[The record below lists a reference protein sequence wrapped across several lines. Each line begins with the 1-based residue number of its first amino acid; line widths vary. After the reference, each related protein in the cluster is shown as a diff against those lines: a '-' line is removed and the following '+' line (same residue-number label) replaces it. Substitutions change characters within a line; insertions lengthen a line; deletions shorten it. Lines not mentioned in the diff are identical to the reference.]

1 MSALA
6 NNFKK
11 NFAGLLR
18 GLLRK
23 VDTSDYADPQP
34 AQPLHRQHMPG
45 SAPNPAAV
53 AGAVSELQSVPGD
66 PRLQAIPDPLP
77 YAGAHAH
84 PQGQVGAQSQ
94 SVSELE
100 MPLLPILERLPADLR
115 SKWMLGGVDLQQAT
129 ISVPV
134 KKVLPQLALGAV
146 KITFGELRTAAPT
159 LFRTGEEYD
168 SLPIALPLNEVL
180 SRLNPSLIPRNPT
193 QRTVAAP
200 PMDIAEP
207 FGPGGMG
214 GSVGVAAPVPAVK
227 PAPPTTH
234 FYKKPV
240 PSQPVKLS
248 TPPAVA
254 GQPLPFV
261 PRATT
266 PSAPPPTPMT
276 PRAITPSTP
285 LPRPTAPSAP
295 PPTPVPPPAAPKPLP
310 FPPRATTP
318 LPPPGAPTPRVN
330 FNGNGNGN
338 GPGFQAPPPGRNQI
352 PDTFSPIP
360 MSKPP
365 TPAPAPTP
373 TPAPIPVPA
382 QRPVPA
388 PVPPVPIPVQE
399 APSIL
404 VPLAAL
410 SEDWPEALR
419 VEIAQLNLTRAGV
432 ALPIH
437 LIEPALR
444 RGRIVFSWQ
453 HVRSW
458 IKPTPG
464 PSMHDTTELEF
475 PLKVILPLVMPSKK
489 AEPKAQAR
497 AEVPPTSVPNL
508 FFGFPQPQP
517 EEMAPPINMP
527 EAVPLVKPLDAK
539 LNDSNFYVWGE
550 GEDPHLD
557 ETEYKRAP
565 APATDFSTRRAMP
578 NEIIERAMKLPGV
591 TGAIIALGD
600 GLKVAHQLPAELN
613 ADTVAAFLP
622 QLFSRVSQCAKE
634 LRMGELNNLNFTL
647 GNIPWKIFRVNAVYF
662 AAFGVAG
669 VSLPTAQ
676 LAMLAGE
683 LDRKK

>member
-23 VDTSDYADPQP
+23 VDNSDSTDPQP
-34 AQPLHRQHMPG
+34 MPRNLLRQPAPGPVPVPQYPG
-45 SAPNPAAV
+45 SMNQESMASAMHAASYSTPSAPMASRAPT
-53 AGAVSELQSVPGD
+53 
-66 PRLQAIPDPLP
+66 I
-77 YAGAHAH
+77 
-84 PQGQVGAQSQ
+84 
-94 SVSELE
+94 SELE
-100 MPLLPILERLPADLR
+100 MPLLPILEKLPADLQAK
-115 SKWMLGGVDLQQAT
+115 SMLGGVNLQEAT

-146 KITFGELRTAAPT
+146 KITFGELRNAAPS
-159 LFRTGEEYD
+159 LFRMGEEYD
-168 SLPIALPLNEVL
+168 SLPITLPLNEVL
-180 SRLNPSLIPRNPT
+180 SRLNPALITRNPG
-193 QRTVAAP
+193 QRSVP
-200 PMDIAEP
+200 LPSDIAEP

-214 GSVGVAAPVPAVK
+214 ATFTAAPTATQNPTQAAPVAPGVK

-234 FYKKPV
+234 FYKKAV
-240 PSQPVKLS
+240 PSEPIKMP

-254 GQPLPFV
+254 AQPLPFV

-266 PSAPPPTPMT
+266 PAAPPPPAQM
-276 PRAITPSTP
+276 PRATTPIPMPRATTP
-285 LPRPTAPSAP
+285 TP
-295 PPTPVPPPAAPKPLP
+295 PPTAPVPPPAAPQPLS
-310 FPPRATTP
+310 FTPRATTP
-318 LPPPGAPTPRVN
+318 AAPPTPRVN
-330 FNGNGNGN
+330 FHPGNGNGGN
-338 GPGFQAPPPGRNQI
+338 GGGLHQSPPPMRSMPNNGI
-352 PDTFSPIP
+352 PNIP
-360 MSKPP
+360 MQRPAAPTPP
-365 TPAPAPTP
+365 PASRPAPAPAP
-373 TPAPIPVPA
+373 RPA
-382 QRPVPA
+382 PA
-388 PVPPVPIPVQE
+388 PVPE

-404 VPLAAL
+404 APLAAL
-410 SEDWPEALR
+410 SEDWPESLR
-419 VEIAQLNLTRAGV
+419 VEIAQLNLTNAGV

-437 LIEPALR
+437 LVEAALK
-444 RGRIVFSWQ
+444 RGRVIFSWH

-458 IKPTPG
+458 IKPTPPG
-464 PSMHDTTELEF
+464 ASAHDPMELEL
-475 PLKVILPLVMPSKK
+475 PLKVIAPLFLPGQKQEPRPQAKADLPPS
-489 AEPKAQAR
+489 
-497 AEVPPTSVPNL
+497 SIPNL

-517 EEMAPPINMP
+517 EELAAPVNMP

-550 GEDPHLD
+550 GEESPRL
-557 ETEYKRAP
+557 ETEYKRAQ
-565 APATDFSTRRAMP
+565 APATDFTSRRAQP
-578 NEIIERAMKLPGV
+578 KEIIDRAMKLPGV
-591 TGAIIALGD
+591 TGAIIALPD
-600 GLKVAHQLPAELN
+600 GLKVAYQLPQELN

-622 QLFSRVSQCAKE
+622 QLFSRVGQCAKE

>member
-23 VDTSDYADPQP
+23 VDNSDFADPQP
-34 AQPLHRQHMPG
+34 EHRPLQRQPVAASQHDSTAAIVSDLH
-45 SAPNPAAV
+45 
-53 AGAVSELQSVPGD
+53 SVPGD
-66 PRLQAIPDPLP
+66 PRLQAVSEPGQ
-77 YAGAHAH
+77 YAAAPARGANL
-84 PQGQVGAQSQ
+84 
-94 SVSELE
+94 SELE

-146 KITFGELRTAAPT
+146 KITFGELRTAAPS

-180 SRLNPSLIPRNPT
+180 ARLNPALIPRNPS
-193 QRTVAAP
+193 QRTVAP
-200 PMDIAEP
+200 PVEIAAP
-207 FGPGGMG
+207 FGPGGHG
-214 GSVGVAAPVPAVK
+214 AALATAAPAVK

-240 PSQPVKLS
+240 PAPEPIRMPM
-248 TPPAVA
+248 PPAVA
-254 GQPLPFV
+254 GQPLPSLPF
-261 PRATT
+261 A
-266 PSAPPPTPMT
+266 
-276 PRAITPSTP
+276 PRAITPTP
-285 LPRPTAPSAP
+285 
-295 PPTPVPPPAAPKPLP
+295 PPPAPAIPQAPAQPLP

-318 LPPPGAPTPRVN
+318 APSPAPNPRVN
-330 FNGNGNGN
+330 FNGGAFN
-338 GPGFQAPPPGRNQI
+338 QTPPPTRNSVPNSI
-352 PDTFSPIP
+352 PNTFSPIP

-365 TPAPAPTP
+365 APAPAPVP
-373 TPAPIPVPA
+373 RPAAMPA
-382 QRPVPA
+382 PA
-388 PVPPVPIPVQE
+388 PVPRPAAVPMPAPVPVAE
-399 APSIL
+399 APSL
-404 VPLAAL
+404 LAPLSAL
-410 SEDWPEALR
+410 CEEWPESLR
-419 VEIAQLNLTRAGV
+419 QEIAELNLTNSQV

-444 RGRIVFSWQ
+444 RGRVIFPWH

-458 IKPTPG
+458 LKPAPAG
-464 PSMHDTTELEF
+464 VSAHDTTNLEL
-475 PLKVILPLVMPSKK
+475 PLKVIAPLFLPAKK
-489 AEPKAQAR
+489 AEVKSQMR

-550 GEDPHLD
+550 GGDDPHLD
-557 ETEYKRAP
+557 EAEFKRAA
-565 APATDFSTRRAMP
+565 APSTDFSSRRAMP
-578 NEIIERAMKLPGV
+578 NEIIARAMKLPGV

-600 GLKVAHQLPAELN
+600 GLKVAQQLPAELN

-647 GNIPWKIFRVNAVYF
+647 GNVPWKIFRVNAVYF

>member
-23 VDTSDYADPQP
+23 VDNSDFADPQSEHRP
-34 AQPLHRQHMPG
+34 LQRQPMGGSVPQPDSTAAIVSDLH
-45 SAPNPAAV
+45 
-53 AGAVSELQSVPGD
+53 SVPGD
-66 PRLQAIPDPLP
+66 PRLQAVSEPGQ
-77 YAGAHAH
+77 YAAAPARG
-84 PQGQVGAQSQ
+84 GNI
-94 SVSELE
+94 SELE
-100 MPLLPILERLPADLR
+100 MPLMPILERLPADLR

-146 KITFGELRTAAPT
+146 KITFGELRTAAPS

-180 SRLNPSLIPRNPT
+180 ARLNPALIPRNPS
-193 QRTVAAP
+193 QRTVAP
-200 PMDIAEP
+200 PTDIAAP
-207 FGPGGMG
+207 FGPGGHG
-214 GSVGVAAPVPAVK
+214 AALATTAPAAK
-227 PAPPTTH
+227 PATTH

-240 PSQPVKLS
+240 PAPEPIRMPL
-248 TPPAVA
+248 PPAVA
-254 GQPLPFV
+254 GQPLPSLPFA

-266 PSAPPPTPMT
+266 PTP
-276 PRAITPSTP
+276 
-285 LPRPTAPSAP
+285 
-295 PPTPVPPPAAPKPLP
+295 PPPAPAAPPAPAQPFPLP
-310 FPPRATTP
+310 FTQRATTP
-318 LPPPGAPTPRVN
+318 ASPASPPPNPRVN
-330 FNGNGNGN
+330 FNGGSFH
-338 GPGFQAPPPGRNQI
+338 PTPPLPTRNSVPNSI
-352 PDTFSPIP
+352 PNTFSPIP

-365 TPAPAPTP
+365 AQAPAPAPVP
-373 TPAPIPVPA
+373 RPAA
-382 QRPVPA
+382 MPA
-388 PVPPVPIPVQE
+388 PVPVPRPAAVPLSAPVSMPMPVAVAE
-399 APSIL
+399 APSL
-404 VPLAAL
+404 LAPLSAL
-410 SEDWPEALR
+410 CEEWPESLR
-419 VEIAQLNLTRAGV
+419 QEIAQLNLTNSQV

-444 RGRIVFSWQ
+444 RGRVIISW
-453 HVRSW
+453 HHLRTW
-458 IKPTPG
+458 LKPAPAG
-464 PSMHDTTELEF
+464 PSGHDTMDLEL
-475 PLKVILPLVMPSKK
+475 PLKVLAPLFLPAKK
-489 AEPKAQAR
+489 AEVKSQMR

-550 GEDPHLD
+550 GGDDPHLD
-557 ETEYKRAP
+557 ETEFKRAA
-565 APATDFSTRRAMP
+565 APSTDFSSRRAMP
-578 NEIIERAMKLPGV
+578 NEIIARAMKLPGV

-600 GLKVAHQLPAELN
+600 GLKVAQQLPAELN

-676 LAMLAGE
+676 LAMLAAE

>member
-23 VDTSDYADPQP
+23 VDNSDYADPQP
-34 AQPLHRQHMPG
+34 DRPLHQTMPG
-45 SAPNPAAV
+45 SIPQAPASV
-53 AGAVSELQSVPGD
+53 VSELQSVPGD
-66 PRLQAIPDPLP
+66 PRLQAPDPLP

-84 PQGQVGAQSQ
+84 APARAQSQ
-94 SVSELE
+94 NISELE
-100 MPLLPILERLPADLR
+100 MPLMPILERLPADLQ

-146 KITFGELRTAAPT
+146 KITFGELRAAAPN

-207 FGPGGMG
+207 FGPGGLG
-214 GSVGVAAPVPAVK
+214 GSVGVASPAPAHAIK

-240 PSQPVKLS
+240 PSEPVKMP

-254 GQPLPFV
+254 AQPLPFV

-266 PSAPPPTPMT
+266 PPVPHPA
-276 PRAITPSTP
+276 
-285 LPRPTAPSAP
+285 
-295 PPTPVPPPAAPKPLP
+295 PVPPPAAPQPLP
-310 FPPRATTP
+310 FTPRATTP
-318 LPPPGAPTPRVN
+318 LPPPAAPTPRVN
-330 FNGNGNGN
+330 FNGGGHQN
-338 GPGFQAPPPGRNQI
+338 PAPLQNRTQVPPNSI
-352 PDTFSPIP
+352 PNPFSPIP
-360 MSKPP
+360 MAKPP
-365 TPAPAPTP
+365 TPF
-373 TPAPIPVPA
+373 PAPIPAPA
-382 QRPVPA
+382 PIPMQRPAAPAVPVQRAVPA
-388 PVPPVPIPVQE
+388 PAPVQE

-404 VPLAAL
+404 APLAAL
-410 SEDWPEALR
+410 SEEWPEALR
-419 VEIAQLNLTRAGV
+419 VEISQLNLTRASV

-444 RGRIVFSWQ
+444 RGRVAFSWQ
-453 HVRSW
+453 HIRSW
-458 IKPTPG
+458 IKPTPPG
-464 PSMHDTTELEF
+464 PSMHDITELEL
-475 PLKVILPLVMPSKK
+475 PLKTLLPLVMPSKK
-489 AEPKAQAR
+489 PNLGAQAK
-497 AEVPPTSVPNL
+497 AEVPPSSVPNL

-517 EEMAPPINMP
+517 DEMAPPVNMP

-550 GEDPHLD
+550 GGEDPHLD
-557 ETEYKRAP
+557 ESEFKRAP
-565 APATDFSTRRAMP
+565 APATDFTSRRAMP
-578 NEIIERAMKLPGV
+578 NEIIQRAMKLPGV

-600 GLKVAHQLPAELN
+600 GLKVAQQLPPELN

-647 GNIPWKIFRVNAVYF
+647 GNVPWKIFRVNAVYF